1 MNLGVTELLI
11 ILGIVL
17 LVFGSTRLP
26 KLARSLGEASKE
38 FKAGTEEPQKT
49 QATAKPRPPNSPVAP
64 GRPRSREPHRPV
76 RVVLVDG

>member
-49 QATAKPRPPNSPVAP
+49 EPQKTDGEAKTA
-64 GRPRSREPHRPV
+64 E
-76 RVVLVDG
+76 

>member
-1 MNLGVTELLI
+1 MQVAVAWARPFERVVHMNLGVTELLI

-49 QATAKPRPPNSPVAP
+49 DGEAKTA
-64 GRPRSREPHRPV
+64 E
-76 RVVLVDG
+76 